1 MYTNQ
6 ELYIYKDYLVLLLLL
21 LFLEITK
28 PKQVTFPEN
37 SSHLTINDQ
46 SIHLSIIY
54 TMDLVN

>member
-54 TMDLVN
+54 TMDLAN